1 MCISTSFLSQDMD
14 RKNGVGIDTWGV
26 SIEGIDV
33 FKKLLFLC
41 IKAKS
46 VGCTVIMGGW
56 EIAEYKLTQP
66 SLRKKWGFDILEK
79 YVDSFVIGNGAH
91 SIINY
96 NKETAKKIIHS
107 PATTDYSDVSTAPEK
122 GDYINRG
129 ESLSIEVAAGCVF
142 SCHFCGFASLG
153 KKKNEYMRDYESL
166 KREFVTNYENF
177 GTRMYNLTDNISN
190 DYQEKLN
197 WLVRIREETG
207 IDFRWAG
214 YVRLDTIKNKQQAD
228 LIRDSGMVG
237 ALMGIESFTPSVGK
251 YIGKM
256 TDKNRLVDVLHMCR
270 DSWKDN
276 SVVSTMWI
284 AGLPSETEDQMIATH
299 EFILSEEGRHLID
312 GYKWNKLHVLREQDE
327 KNEINKARSGP
338 FKDFKVSRE
347 DSGLWVSPWSDSASM
362 DKLVAKF
369 NDYNNH
375 KTFITAHNITQVCNF
390 GHTPEQVAMMA
401 RKGMKRRD
409 IEYIKHTNIL
419 IHRYK
424 KTVMADFMS

>member
-1 MCISTSFLSQDMD
+1 MD
-14 RKNGVGIDTWGV
+14 RKNGVGVGTWGM
-26 SIEGIDV
+26 SEEGIDI
-33 FKKLLFLC
+33 FKKMLFLC

-56 EIAEYKLTQP
+56 EIAEYKLIEP
-66 SLRKKWGFDILEK
+66 AARKKWGFDVLEN

-96 NKETAKKIIHS
+96 DKTNPTKIIHS
-107 PATTDYSDVSTAPEK
+107 PKTVDYSDVSTAPEK
-122 GDYINRG
+122 GDYINPG

-166 KREFVTNYENF
+166 KREFINNYDNF

-207 IDFRWAG
+207 IDIRWAG

-228 LIRDSGMVG
+228 LIKQSGMVG

-256 TDKNRLVDVLHMCR
+256 TDKNKLVEILHMCR
-270 DSWKDN
+270 DSWKDDA
-276 SVVSTMWI
+276 VISTMWI
-284 AGLPSETEDQMIATH
+284 AGLPSETEDQMIATQ

-312 GYKWNKLHVLREQDE
+312 GYKWNKLHVLSEQDE

-338 FKDFKVSRE
+338 FKDFKVSRS
-347 DSGLWVSPWSDSASM
+347 DSGLWVSPWTNSANM
-362 DKLVAKF
+362 DKLVSRF
-369 NDYNNH
+369 NDRKNQ
-375 KTFITAHNITQVCNF
+375 KTFITAHNISQICNF
-390 GHTPEQVAMMA
+390 GRDPEEVAIMA
-401 RKGMKRRD
+401 RKGLKKRD
-409 IEYIKHTNIL
+409 IEYIKHTDIL
-419 IHRYK
+419 VYRYK
-424 KTVMADFMS
+424 KTVMAEFTS